1 MEKKFNSKTAKN
13 LAEKYKLSLNQITC
27 SNKSN
32 KVTGKDVL
40 NAARKLNKIK
50 TRKRKQSSKE
60 PLKKVSSPKKVSSSK
75 KVSDK
80 SSKKSFSP
88 KKSIKGYNVTLF
100 VEPELVM
107 ETYAKNINNM
117 QQFVKWIKEKLPNI
131 RENYISMQNEKVDII
146 NKSFDKLKITFF
158 VKKKSMIDNHEVE
171 LIIDSIINSG
181 LDSNGNHPVYVD
193 YYNEIHLNE
202 KSTPI
207 TVWGYGEASLVES
220 LVSLKLLKKEIKEIK

>member
-60 PLKKVSSPKKVSSSK
+60 PLKKTSSSK
-75 KVSDK
+75 KTSSTKKISDK
-80 SSKKSFSP
+80 SS
-88 KKSIKGYNVTLF
+88 KKSIKGYNVTLL
-100 VEPELVM
+100 VEPELDM

-117 QQFVKWIKEKLPNI
+117 QQFVKWIKERLPNI
-131 RENYISMQNEKVDII
+131 RQNYISMQNEKVDII

-158 VKKKSMIDNHEVE
+158 VNKKSMIDNHEIE

-181 LDSNGNHPVYVD
+181 LDSDGNHPVYVD

-202 KSTPI
+202 QSTPI

>member
-60 PLKKVSSPKKVSSSK
+60 TLKRTSSPKKI
-75 KVSDK
+75 SDK

-131 RENYISMQNEKVDII
+131 RQNYISMQNEKVDII

-158 VKKKSMIDNHEVE
+158 VNKKSMIDNHEVE

-181 LDSNGNHPVYVD
+181 LDSDGNHPVYVD

>member
-40 NAARKLNKIK
+40 NTARKLNKIK
-50 TRKRKQSSKE
+50 TRKRKQS
-60 PLKKVSSPKKVSSSK
+60 LKKTSSPKRVSSPKKISSSK

-80 SSKKSFSP
+80 SSLP
-88 KKSIKGYNVTLF
+88 NKSIKGYNVTLL

-131 RENYISMQNEKVDII
+131 RQNYISMQNEKVDII

-158 VKKKSMIDNHEVE
+158 VNKKSMIDNHEVE

-181 LDSNGNHPVYVD
+181 LDSDGNHPVYVD

-220 LVSLKLLKKEIKEIK
+220 LVSLKLFKKEIKEIK